1 MPKPKKRLGSTTN
14 PWKSGISRTPIE
26 HLVEFVLTGSVTAP
40 DAPAHIDQLALAVSQ
55 FSARNMRA
63 VVLGGGTG
71 LSTVVG
77 GNSKMQDW
85 LDDPFVG
92 LKQEFR
98 KLDVVVCTT
107 DDGGSTGE
115 LLKYLPLIGIGD
127 LRKVCLSSILASN
140 LRLTYGL
147 DDQGITNLVGQ
158 LQTIFNFRFPAT
170 SSDKNILRDPLLLL
184 PKSEVKAFPEVLGRV
199 LRELGSRVS
208 QGGSGPPINPADHCL
223 GNLIL
228 ASAIFKAAGDRIDQ
242 PPCQIDIRKGLD
254 EVCSLIGATPGRI
267 HAAAS
272 TPGQL
277 LLRYLNGVEVYGQ
290 HKASISKRGFPVD
303 RVLAEFVRAPSI
315 SGAICRA
322 IQNADLIIYAPGSLY
337 TSILPVLQLEPVVFA
352 IKRNRKALKVLGANA
367 WIQEGETDISL
378 RNEARGFLISELI
391 EAYDRNV
398 IGGARG
404 LFDIVLSM
412 NLEHIPGN
420 ILRNYALEGKIPIHL
435 DRRRVEE
442 MGLRP
447 VEASI
452 FSPEHEEREKV
463 IQHDAR
469 RFALAI
475 RSLLYA
481 QAFLDKASNG
491 TTRTLPPR
499 QHLDRQSGSSRG
511 YKAALRFGQ
520 NTRSPLLCNYYASI
534 KEALSRKEF
543 RPTRL
548 MDTLLDLAWANRDIR
563 PAHFDFFREARVISP
578 SRWNRSTEWDSVLGY
593 YDPED
598 SCLKI
603 HESLMLKPERLREDL
618 LIALG
623 ESLLGR
629 YVESRR
635 WIENKLAFMRHV
647 RCYEIT
653 LRPPQDRE
661 CFLSEAQMSTYLR
674 LARMIPDSKNPRIY
688 RITLYK
694 GEGFLPP
701 GLLFGLTYAWY
712 LNNAYGSMMD
722 YEMALL
728 RWPARPLMPYQAKE
742 RVRKQK
748 LVDFFRSEVFN
759 HRSR

>member
-1 MPKPKKRLGSTTN
+1 M
-14 PWKSGISRTPIE
+14 SRTPIE
-26 HLVEFVLTGSVTAP
+26 HFIEFVLTGSVTAP
-40 DAPAHIDQLALAVSQ
+40 DAPAHIDRLALALSR
-55 FSARNMRA
+55 FSPRNIRA

-77 GNSKMQDW
+77 GNSKMKDW

-92 LKQEFR
+92 LKQEFVQ
-98 KLDVVVCTT
+98 LDVVVCTT

-115 LLKYLPLIGIGD
+115 LLKHLPLIGIGD

-140 LRLTYGL
+140 LRRIYDLNE
-147 DDQGITNLVGQ
+147 QGVIDLMDQ
-158 LQTIFNFRFPAT
+158 LQTIFNFRFPAK
-170 SSDKNILRDPLLLL
+170 SANKNILRDPLLLL
-184 PKSEVKAFPEVLGRV
+184 PKSRAGAFPQALGSA
-199 LRELGSRVS
+199 LRELGSRILP
-208 QGGSGPPINPADHCL
+208 GGRGPSINPAEHCL

-228 ASAIFKAAGDRIDQ
+228 ASAIFKAAGDKTNR
-242 PPCQIDIRKGLD
+242 PPSHRDIRRGLD
-254 EVCSLIGATPGRI
+254 EVCSLIGAAPGRI
-267 HAAAS
+267 HAATS

-277 LLRYLNGVEVYGQ
+277 LFRYLNGVEVYGQ

-303 RVLAEFVRAPSI
+303 RVLAEFAQIPSI
-315 SGAICRA
+315 SGAVCQA
-322 IQNADLIIYAPGSLY
+322 IENADLIIYAPGSLY
-337 TSILPVLQLEPVVFA
+337 TSLLPVLQLKPIVSA
-352 IKRNRKALKVLGANA
+352 IKKNRKALKILGANA

-404 LFDIVLSM
+404 LFDLVLSV
-412 NLEHIPGN
+412 NLEPIPGN

-435 DRRRVEE
+435 DRKRVEE
-442 MGLRP
+442 MGFQP
-447 VEASI
+447 IEASL

-463 IQHDAR
+463 IKHDAR

-475 RSLLYA
+475 RSLLYS
-481 QAFLDKASNG
+481 QTTLNKMAFRKTKPLHLGQCFDGLTGSANENNSAS
-491 TTRTLPPR
+491 R
-499 QHLDRQSGSSRG
+499 LDR
-511 YKAALRFGQ
+511 
-520 NTRSPLLCNYYASI
+520 NTRSPLLCNYFSAI
-534 KEALSRKEF
+534 KGALEHKEF
-543 RPTRL
+543 KPAML
-548 MDTLLDLAWANRDIR
+548 KGVLLDLAWANRDIR
-563 PAHFDFFREARVISP
+563 PSHFGFFRQACVITP
-578 SRWNRSTEWDSVLGY
+578 SHWNRSTEWDSVFGY

-603 HESLMLKPERLREDL
+603 HESLMAKPERLCEDL

-629 YVESRR
+629 YIESRR
-635 WIENKLAFMRHV
+635 WIESKLAFMRHV

-653 LRPPQDRE
+653 LRPPQERE
-661 CFLSEAQMSTYLR
+661 CFLSEAQMSAYLR
-674 LARMIPDSKNPRIY
+674 LARMVPDCKNPRIY
-688 RITLYK
+688 RISLYQE
-694 GEGFLPP
+694 EGFLPP

-728 RWPARPLMPYQAKE
+728 RWPAKTLMPYQARE

-748 LVDFFRSEVFN
+748 LVDFFRSEVFD
-759 HRSR
+759 HPSS